1 MEIAHAV
8 EKNGADISKALLKSS
23 SSPVEHLQATK
34 SVRHDRTS
42 GARIR
47 YVLRMH
53 HNSQATDD
61 IFSYLF
67 SEEKRRWTGRR
78 IYIIKK
84 QKRQGKKT
92 AAKKRG
98 ARETWSTC
106 PPGANSAV
114 GWYICGA
121 PGRSA
126 PHCRRLLT
134 SLKERAGKARRGRG
148 QAVPSLLPR
157 CFSSSVASHFLHP
170 ISNPGPTCKKQREER
185 RRRRRYIDR

>member
-42 GARIR
+42 GARIW

-84 QKRQGKKT
+84 QKRQGKKS
-92 AAKKRG
+92 G
-98 ARETWSTC
+98 S
-106 PPGANSAV
+106 
-114 GWYICGA
+114 
-121 PGRSA
+121 
-126 PHCRRLLT
+126 
-134 SLKERAGKARRGRG
+134 
-148 QAVPSLLPR
+148 
-157 CFSSSVASHFLHP
+157 
-170 ISNPGPTCKKQREER
+170 
-185 RRRRRYIDR
+185 